1 MGTIELL
8 APRLWAPG
16 EVCQPMENCWFY
28 LIRIGTFWRVDQN
41 RKVRICMWESSPL
54 TRKTRRMNA
63 YCSTNWSHTQLMTTG
78 CRCEAWWRQEKPE
91 VILRKIKSQ
100 HDWSVTQLTAKV
112 LRYACNLAL
121 VQNIITEIFSYA
133 CNLDLKYSRVY
144 NEFIITDTNI
154 KGDWRLL
161 KNFFIQYCV
170 TRSTRMLFCRIV
182 CDWAGA
188 VNNSRSKSSKQ

>member
-16 EVCQPMENCWFY
+16 EVCQLMENCWFC

-41 RKVRICMWESSPL
+41 RSVRISIWESSPL
-54 TRKTRRMNA
+54 MRKEWTHIA
-63 YCSTNWSHTQLMTTG
+63 QQIGVIYTTG

-91 VILRKIKSQ
+91 VILRKIRSQ

-121 VQNIITEIFSYA
+121 VQNIITETFSYA
-133 CNLDLKYSRVY
+133 CNLDLKHSRVY
-144 NEFIITDTNI
+144 NEFIITESDTNI

-161 KNFFIQYCV
+161 NF
-170 TRSTRMLFCRIV
+170 LFNIALLEVRACFFV
-182 CDWAGA
+182 E
-188 VNNSRSKSSKQ
+188 